1 MNDSVDSVLLQDKV
15 TEAIYRAID
24 DVNLQLPLSSRL
36 QKTRDT
42 VLFGRED
49 GLDSL
54 GLVNLIVAL
63 EKHIEIGFG
72 KAVSLSIADMLLESK
87 SPFTNVRSLGDHVA
101 SLLQNN

>member
-1 MNDSVDSVLLQDKV
+1 MNDSVLLLDKV

-63 EKHIEIGFG
+63 EKHIENGFG
-72 KAVSLSIADMLLESK
+72 KAVSLSVADMLLQPE
-87 SPFTNVRSLGDHVA
+87 SPFSNVRSLAGYVA
-101 SLLQNN
+101 SLLQND

>member
-1 MNDSVDSVLLQDKV
+1 MNDSVLLQDKV

-36 QKTRDT
+36 QKTHDT

-63 EKHIEIGFG
+63 EKHIENGFG
-72 KAVSLSIADMLLESK
+72 KAVSLSVADMLFEPE
-87 SPFTNVRSLGDHVA
+87 SPFSNVRSLGDYVA
-101 SLLQNN
+101 SLLQND